1 MHDLIIIGGGP
12 AAVSAGC
19 YALEKRIDFVMLFEE
34 FGGRAGPIPSSWEPR
49 RKHYLPRDEVMFTLA
64 RHVSDAPEHLIHDR
78 ALKVTRLLRG
88 FAVETV
94 EHGTLEGLVVLV
106 ATGATPRTLPLPD
119 AQRLLDPRL
128 QYSISTYAH
137 LVAGE
142 RVAVIG
148 DTARALHG
156 VAEMARTAAK
166 VYVIVPDSTHLATSF
181 GQTLRRQPNIEVLEG
196 YEVTGISGGATIEA
210 LLLVRDGNTR
220 RLEVDHAFVS
230 LGLYPNSEIV
240 EHLVDTGRNR
250 FILVNEHHET
260 TMPGLFAAGDVTT
273 NRSEQVLVSIG
284 DGARAAARAYDHLLA
299 QRLIYGPLWGQ
310 VEAPISG

>member
-1 MHDLIIIGGGP
+1 MYELIIIGGGP

-34 FGGRAGPIPSSWEPR
+34 FGGRAGPIPSSWELQR
-49 RKHYLPRDEVMFTLA
+49 ERYLPRDEVMFTLA
-64 RHVSDAPEHLIHDR
+64 RHISEASDHLIQDR
-78 ALKVTRLLRG
+78 AVKISRLLRG
-88 FAVETV
+88 FAVETGQ
-94 EHGTLEGLVVLV
+94 HGIIEALVVLV

-119 AQRLLDPRL
+119 AQRLLDSRL

-137 LVAGE
+137 LVAGK

-156 VAEMARTAAK
+156 VAEMARTAAR
-166 VYVIVPDSTHLATSF
+166 VYVIVSDTSRLATPF

-196 YEVTGISGGATIEA
+196 YEVTGVTGGATIEE
-210 LLLVRDGNTR
+210 LLLVRDGNAR
-220 RLEVDHAFVS
+220 RIEVEHAFVS
-230 LGLYPNSEIV
+230 LGLDPNSEIV
-240 EHLVDTGRNR
+240 EHLVDTGKGK

-260 TMPGLFAAGDVTT
+260 TMPGMFAAGDVTT

-299 QRLIYGPLWGQ
+299 QRLVFGMFGSR
-310 VEAPISG
+310 VEASMRS